1 MQNKNMQSHIFAA
14 NLYKKKKKYRQ
25 KGKILTPSPYNE
37 YIFISADISSC
48 VNCEEQKFKD

>member
-1 MQNKNMQSHIFAA
+1 MHAKQEHAKPHFCCKSI
-14 NLYKKKKKYRQ
+14 KKKYRQ

-48 VNCEEQKFKD
+48 VNREEQKFKD